1 LGASVGEDDALDH
14 GARVTGIAAVHVL
27 ELALPAAAEADEA
40 PHQAYLTDLDGEDLG
55 AGP

>member
-1 LGASVGEDDALDH
+1 MGASVGEDDALDH
-14 GARVTGIAAVHVL
+14 GTRVTGIAAVHVL

>member
-1 LGASVGEDDALDH
+1 VGGGIGEDDALGH
-14 GARVTGIAAVHVL
+14 RARVAGAATVKVL
-27 ELALPAAAEADEA
+27 ELSLPARAQTNEA